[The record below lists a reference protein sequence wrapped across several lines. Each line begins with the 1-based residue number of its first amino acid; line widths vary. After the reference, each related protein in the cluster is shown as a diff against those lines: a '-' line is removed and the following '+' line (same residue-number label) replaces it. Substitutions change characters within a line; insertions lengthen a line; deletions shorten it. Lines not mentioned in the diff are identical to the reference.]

1 MRIAI
6 VDDNESWCF
15 ILQRAL
21 QQQGYETKTFS
32 DPWRFLQQATQFHL
46 AIVDYCLHTPQY
58 QRSLDGVE
66 LICRIK
72 TQSSS
77 APLMVLTSSY
87 FPDES
92 PEALQSFCPE
102 ADLVLPRPLQIQ
114 TLLHP
119 IQRLF
124 DQTEL
129 CMSLRSSA

>member
-1 MRIAI
+1 MKIAI

-15 ILQRAL
+15 ILQQAL

-66 LICRIK
+66 LIRQLK
-72 TQSSS
+72 AQSSFVPVTVLIS
-77 APLMVLTSSY
+77 AY

-92 PEALQSFCPE
+92 PEVLQPFCPE
-102 ADLVLPRPLQIQ
+102 ADLVLSRPLQVQ
-114 TLLHP
+114 ALLHP
-119 IQRLF
+119 IQKLF
-124 DQTEL
+124 DSAKS